1 MRDKIYAPIMLEVSA
16 VVGDLCG
23 LCMRDYSKFTYLGSY
38 SDAERGFQRSQDF
51 LALSSIRIAKQ

>member
-1 MRDKIYAPIMLEVSA
+1 MLEVSA